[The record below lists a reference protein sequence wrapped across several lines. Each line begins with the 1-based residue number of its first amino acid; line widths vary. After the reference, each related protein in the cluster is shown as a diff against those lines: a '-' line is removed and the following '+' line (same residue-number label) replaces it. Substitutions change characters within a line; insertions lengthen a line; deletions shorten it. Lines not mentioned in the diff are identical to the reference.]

1 MSSSIATERSN
12 ALSESQRRALIKL
25 LSDEDPAV
33 YHVVREKILSCGQ
46 TATAWMQPHVL
57 SSDPVLRRRAQEIIE
72 HLARQSADNRFLAF
86 CLSQHGEDL
95 DVEQGTWLLAQ
106 TRYPDINVAA
116 YQALFDSY
124 AGDLRERIDFGAKPD
139 QILASI
145 NQYLFSELGF
155 RGNEQ
160 NYYEPENS
168 YLNRVI
174 DRRTGNPISLCM
186 VYLLLSRR
194 LHLPVTGIGMPG
206 HFLCRFQCS
215 TDEVYIDA
223 FNRGKLL
230 SKNDCVKYLVQ
241 TNYGF
246 QEGLLAPATP
256 RRILLRMCSNLHQ
269 IYLHLKLPDE
279 TGRLQRYI
287 VALAK

>member
-1 MSSSIATERSN
+1 M
-12 ALSESQRRALIKL
+12 ALVKL

-33 YHVVREKILSCGQ
+33 YHLVREKILSYGQ
-46 TATAWMQPHVL
+46 SAIAWMQPHVL
-57 SSDPVLRRRAQEIIE
+57 SSDPVLRRRVQEVID
-72 HLARQSADNRFLAF
+72 HLARRSADNRFLAF
-86 CLSQHGEDL
+86 CLCQHGEEL
-95 DVEQGTWLLAQ
+95 DVDQGSWLLAQ

-124 AGDLRERIDFGAKPD
+124 AGDLRERIDFGARPD
-139 QILASI
+139 QILATI
-145 NQYLFSELGF
+145 NQYLYSELGF
-155 RGNEQ
+155 HGNEQ

-186 VYLLLSRR
+186 VYLFVSRR
-194 LHLPVTGIGMPG
+194 PHLPVTGIGMPG
-206 HFLCRFQCS
+206 HFLCRFQCP
-215 TDEVYIDA
+215 TDELYIDA

-230 SKNDCVKYLVQ
+230 SRTDCVKYLVQ

-246 QEGLLAPATP
+246 QDGLLTPATP
-256 RRILLRMCSNLHQ
+256 RRILLRMCSTLHQ
-269 IYLHLKLPDE
+269 IYQHLKLAEE
-279 TGRLQRYI
+279 TARLQRYI